1 MIETPFVLAEI
12 ILAILWVLFRTVVCI
27 SGQKFEWKRELALIA
42 MYVNLAVI
50 LRFTFFPMATVDG
63 KVQPLVMDFSNI
75 YPFRVNFIPF
85 VHMFDYSIKKE
96 MMFNIIGNI
105 AMFIPTGIILPILYK
120 KLDSFWK
127 VVGTG
132 FMISLFIE
140 ILQLPFSSRATDVDD
155 LILNTTGV
163 IIGYAIYSFFR
174 FVTRE
179 TMNARLKFKKSA
191 AV

>member
-12 ILAILWVLFRTVVCI
+12 VLAVLWVLFRTVVCI

-105 AMFIPTGIILPILYK
+105 AILYK

-179 TMNARLKFKKSA
+179 TMNARLKLKKSA